1 MAGYLI
7 RVSTF
12 IQPINLVDGDEQC
25 FAVIARYNEFE
36 QWSTLNSN
44 TRDIKEFKIIV
55 SRLNKTVANL
65 SN

>member
-7 RVSTF
+7 RVSNV
-12 IQPINLVDGDEQC
+12 IQPIDLVDGDVQC

-55 SRLNKTVANL
+55 SRLNKTIANL